1 MIINPLQQDMHQFN
15 EVWVWHEL
23 ISSTTMTQMLV
34 KYFFPKWMQTLVIW
48 LNQNPNLEQ
57 VSRWYLG
64 WKSKF
69 SAEILQQNPIKEQ
82 LRRALDLMQRS
93 SGVILPANMQI
104 PVQNIEPIA
113 PPPPSL
119 SHHHIGQPAPPQ
131 LEFKEL
137 VSQKCAE
144 RGIIFAPMP
153 GRREHGKQVYR
164 VGKLFCYIDR
174 TVVMVS
180 DGSFTNW
187 IPVSI
192 PSLIDRAI
200 TGAF

>member
-1 MIINPLQQDMHQFN
+1 MDQFN
-15 EVWVWHEL
+15 QVWEWHEL
-23 ISSTTMTQMLV
+23 ISTAAMTQMLV
-34 KYFFPKWMQTLVIW
+34 KYFFPKWMQTLVMW

-64 WKSKF
+64 WKGQF
-69 SAEILQQNPIKEQ
+69 TDNILHQNTVKEHF
-82 LRRALDLMQRS
+82 RRALELMQRS
-93 SGVILPANMQI
+93 SGAAIPSNIQMPAPMME
-104 PVQNIEPIA
+104 PVA

-119 SHHHIGQPAPPQ
+119 MNLQISTAPQ

-153 GRREHGKQVYR
+153 GRREQGKQVYR

-174 TVVMVS
+174 TVVMLS

-192 PSLIDRAI
+192 PSLLDRAV